1 MNPKNWYQECGD
13 SIRAEFGADSELF
26 IDLLAATSPRKQVS
40 ANWRLAMR
48 IYHVWNS
55 LDVHKGWFLRCY
67 QCHRKGKK
75 YPEDSDFIGL
85 HNNLFTGVMKTH
97 RPNVLRALKREP
109 LSGNKVRAFA
119 ANLKGNL
126 EEVTIDVWV
135 CRNYGWSVSMTDKQ
149 YRERSNKIRQEAR
162 LVGLR
167 PAEWQAVIW
176 YEAIHAAGKKPQSY
190 LSVKHRHQMYFEF
203 YMEVQDVI

>member
-1 MNPKNWYQECGD
+1 MNPKNWYKECGD

-48 IYHVWNS
+48 IYHVWNNVGMHR
-55 LDVHKGWFLRCY
+55 DWFFRCLRC
-67 QCHRKGKK
+67 QDRGKK
-75 YPEDSDFIGL
+75 YPAKSDFVLL
-85 HNNLFTGVMKTH
+85 HDNLFKGVMKTH
-97 RPNVLRALKREP
+97 RPNILRALKREP

-126 EEVTIDVWV
+126 DEVTIDVWV
-135 CRNYGWSVSMTDKQ
+135 CRYFGWDEKKSMSLKT
-149 YRERSNKIRQEAR
+149 YMERAEHIRR
-162 LVGLR
+162 LAKLGGR
-167 PAEWQAVIW
+167 KPAEYQAEIW
-176 YEAIHAAGKKPQSY
+176 YAAIHKAGKKPQSY

-203 YMEVQDVI
+203 YMEV

>member
-48 IYHVWNS
+48 IYHVWKNEPQK
-55 LDVHKGWFLRCY
+55 DWFLRCY
-67 QCHRKGKK
+67 AANKQYDKS
-75 YPEDSDFIGL
+75 SDYILF
-85 HNNLFTGVMKTH
+85 HNNMFKGVMKPH
-97 RPNVLRALKREP
+97 RPNVIRALMRQP

-126 EEVTIDVWV
+126 NEVTIDVWV
-135 CRNYGWSVSMTDKQ
+135 CRYYGWDDKKSMTDKVYKQ
-149 YRERSNKIRQEAR
+149 RAAHIKMCSAIY
-162 LVGLR
+162 GLK
-167 PAEWQAVIW
+167 PAEYQATIW
-176 YEAIHAAGKKPQSY
+176 YEAIRKAGKKPQSY

-203 YMEVQDVI
+203 YMEV

>member
-1 MNPKNWYQECGD
+1 MNPKNWYKECGD
-13 SIRAEFGADSELF
+13 SIRAEFGADSELL

-48 IYHVWNS
+48 IYHV
-55 LDVHKGWFLRCY
+55 HKNTGALGC
-67 QCHRKGKK
+67 G
-75 YPEDSDFIGL
+75 SI
-85 HNNLFTGVMKTH
+85 HNDNLFKGTLPAH
-97 RPNVLRALKREP
+97 RPNVIRALKREP

-135 CRNYGWSVSMTDKQ
+135 CRYYNWDSTKLTNNVYASCA
-149 YRERSNKIRQEAR
+149 EFIRKEAEAC
-162 LVGLR
+162 GLK
-167 PAEWQAVIW
+167 PAEYQAVIW
-176 YEAIHAAGKKPQSY
+176 YRAIQTAGKKPQSY

-203 YMEVQDVI
+203 YMEV

>member
-48 IYHVWNS
+48 VYHVYKNTGC
-55 LDVHKGWFLRCY
+55 LGA
-67 QCHRKGKK
+67 G
-75 YPEDSDFIGL
+75 GL
-85 HNNLFTGVMKTH
+85 HTDNLLKGVMKSH
-97 RPNVLRALKREP
+97 RPNVIRALKREP

-135 CRNYGWSVSMTDKQ
+135 CRYFGWDDKKPMSLKT
-149 YRERSNKIRQEAR
+149 YMERAEHIRR
-162 LVGLR
+162 LAKLGGRR
-167 PAEWQAVIW
+167 PAEYQAEIW

-203 YMEVQDVI
+203 FMGV